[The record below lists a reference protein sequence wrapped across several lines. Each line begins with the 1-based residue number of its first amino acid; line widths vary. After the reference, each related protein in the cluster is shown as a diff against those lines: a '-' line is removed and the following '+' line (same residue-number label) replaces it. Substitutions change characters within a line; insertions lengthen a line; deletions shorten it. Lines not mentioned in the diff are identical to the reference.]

1 MKDPNSQREADKY
14 ENPVPSREFITSYL
28 EQADKALTHMQL
40 CSSFDIFDDE
50 RVEAM
55 RRRLI
60 AMTRDGQLI
69 CDRQQRYK
77 PISAIPTFDGVVI
90 GHRDG
95 YGFVKPEDGSSDLY
109 LHAREMGKVFDGDS
123 VRVMVSGVDHKGR
136 REARIIQV
144 LKRNTLEL
152 VGRYYADGNAGFV
165 VPDSRRMS
173 QEVYI
178 ASGNAGEASTGQ
190 YVVVQIERHPSR
202 KEKAAGKIIKIL
214 GDHLAPG
221 MEIDV
226 ALHTHDIPNEWP
238 ADVLDEI
245 AGFSEQVSDDA
256 KRHRVD
262 LRDLPL
268 VTIDGEDAK
277 DFDDAVF
284 CEKKK
289 GGGWRL
295 YVAIADVSHYVKLK
309 TGLDKE
315 AQNRATSVY
324 FPGHVVPMLPEVLSN
339 GLCSLK
345 PLVDRLAMVCEM
357 TISAAGRM
365 SGYTFYEAV
374 IQSHARLTYNR
385 VSALLEKPRTKEAQH
400 FKKEAPHLVPHIQE
414 LYALYKQL
422 VACREERGAMDFDTT
437 ETRIIFSPDRKIETI
452 VPVVRNDAH
461 RIIEECMLSA
471 NVAAARFLRKHK
483 LEGLYR
489 VHEGPKEERLLNL
502 KEFLFERGLNLGG
515 GVKPTP
521 GDYLLLAKQI
531 EERPDKHLI
540 QTMMLRS
547 LSQAVYQPDNQGHFG
562 LAYPEYTHF
571 TSPIRRYP
579 DLMIHRAIRSAV
591 RSETPDIA
599 ASKNIKQV
607 EGAAFLKRDAI
618 YPYDMQAL
626 LNLGEQC
633 SMAER
638 RADDAS
644 RDVMAFLK
652 CEYMEGH
659 VGDVFPGVVSAV
671 TGFGLFVE
679 LTDVFVEGLVHVS
692 NLTRDYYE
700 FDAARHM
707 LVGERSGTA
716 YALGDSVEVRIVR
729 VDLDERKIDLELVG
743 HKGSVKAR
751 RAKKKYASK
760 AESLGPKKKGRRS
773 GSGVKRRAASTDSDA
788 KKPKKKVKKKS
799 RRSSSKTN
807 AKKK

>member
-28 EQADKALTHMQL
+28 EQAGKALTHMQL
-40 CSSFDIFDDE
+40 CSSFEIFDNE
-50 RVEAM
+50 RVEAI

-60 AMTRDGQLI
+60 AMARDGQLVS
-69 CDRQQRYK
+69 DRQQRYQ

-95 YGFVKPEDGSSDLY
+95 FGFVKPDDDSKDLY
-109 LHAREMGKVFDGDS
+109 LNAREMGKVFDGDL
-123 VRVMVSGVDHKGR
+123 VRVMVSGIDHKGR
-136 REARIIQV
+136 REARIIQI
-144 LKRNTLEL
+144 LKRNTVEL

-178 ASGNAGEASTGQ
+178 PAGSQGDAGTGQ

-202 KEKAAGKIIKIL
+202 REKASGKVIKIL

-226 ALHTHDIPNEWP
+226 ALHTHDIPNEWTQ
-238 ADVLDEI
+238 DLLREVS
-245 AGFSEQVSDDA
+245 GFTEEVPEDA
-256 KRHRVD
+256 KQNRID
-262 LRDLPL
+262 LRELPL

-277 DFDDAVF
+277 DFDDAVY

-295 YVAIADVSHYVKLK
+295 IVAIADVSHYVQLK
-309 TGLDKE
+309 TELDKE

-324 FPGHVVPMLPEVLSN
+324 FPGYVVPMLPEVLSN

-357 TISAAGRM
+357 SISAEGRM
-365 SGYTFYEAV
+365 SRYKFYEAV
-374 IQSHARLTYNR
+374 IRSHARLTYNR
-385 VSALLEKPRTKEAQH
+385 VSALIEKPRSKEAQH
-400 FKKEAPHLVPHIQE
+400 FKQEAPHIVPHVRE
-414 LYALYKQL
+414 LYELYKQL
-422 VACREERGAMDFDTT
+422 VSRRVERGAMDFDTT
-437 ETRIIFSPDRKIETI
+437 ETRIIFSSERKIETI
-452 VPVVRNDAH
+452 VPVVRNEAH

-471 NVAAARFLRKHK
+471 NVAAARFMRKHK
-483 LEGLYR
+483 IESLYR
-489 VHEGPKEERLLNL
+489 VHEGPKEERLVNL
-502 KEFLFERGLNLGG
+502 KEFLFERGLMLEGG
-515 GVKPTP
+515 LKPTP
-521 GDYLLLAKQI
+521 GDYLLLAQQI
-531 EERPDKHLI
+531 EGRPDRHLI

-579 DLMIHRAIRSAV
+579 DLMVHRALRSAIRSDAV
-591 RSETPDIA
+591 EFESST
-599 ASKNIKQV
+599 NILRV
-607 EGAAFLKRDAI
+607 EGAEALKKEKI
-618 YPYDMQAL
+618 YPYDMGAL
-626 LNLGEQC
+626 LVLGEQC

-652 CEYMEGH
+652 CEYMEGR
-659 VGDVFPGVVSAV
+659 VGDVFPGVITAV
-671 TGFGLFVE
+671 TGFGLFIE
-679 LTDVFVEGLVHVS
+679 LTDVYVEGLVHVS
-692 NLTRDYYE
+692 NLTRDYYD
-700 FDAARHM
+700 FDSARHM

-716 YALGDSVEVRIVR
+716 YALGDSVEVRVVR
-729 VDLDERKIDLELVG
+729 VDLDERKIDLELTG
-743 HKGSVKAR
+743 HKSTVKVR
-751 RAKKKYASK
+751 KSKKSRGK
-760 AESLGPKKKGRRS
+760 ESLGPKKKGRRS
-773 GSGVKRRAASTDSDA
+773 GSGVKRSVPSKSGVSDSKKA
-788 KKPKKKVKKKS
+788 KKKPKKKTKRTAVKKK
-799 RRSSSKTN
+799 
-807 AKKK
+807 